1 MKIDFVKET
10 NKQLEVNNRFL
21 KQPEAKIKVFVN
33 LANKYGVK
41 AEYFII
47 SVFCFPAFFLW

>member
-1 MKIDFVKET
+1 MKIDFVKKT